1 MDGDLAPL
9 PQIVE
14 LAQKYQAQIMVDDAH
29 ATGVLGPQGQGTA
42 ANLVKQRNYHTN
54 WYP

>member
-29 ATGVLGPQGQGTA
+29 ATGVLATRSRNSSPFW
-42 ANLVKQRNYHTN
+42 VKQRNYHTN